1 MLVVCIYAHVLLLN
15 EKSTSII
22 PPIVAVRE
30 GQENIAVVPKLTCA
44 CMSMTHTLSS
54 PHGVLQLFACATRI
68 RYYMDY
74 HKVICHHPKREI
86 IYLTYLTM

>member
-30 GQENIAVVPKLTCA
+30 GQENIAVVPKLTCP
-44 CMSMTHTLSS
+44 CMHMTHTLTYRHMVYCSFL
-54 PHGVLQLFACATRI
+54 HAQHVYATTWTTI
-68 RYYMDY
+68 
-74 HKVICHHPKREI
+74 K
-86 IYLTYLTM
+86 